1 MAKTKTPY
9 PFEDAF
15 ERLEAL
21 VSRMESGDL
30 TLEESMQTFEE
41 GVKLTRECQQ
51 ALPKFA
57 ETPKHFQECHDASR
71 CPPNV
76 PPKSSQ
82 PPEQV

>member
-15 ERLEAL
+15 ERREAL

-51 ALPKFA
+51 ALQEA
-57 ETPKHFQECHDASR
+57 ELKVNELVKKQGELRVAPFESGDR
-71 CPPNV
+71 
-76 PPKSSQ
+76 
-82 PPEQV
+82 

>member
-51 ALPKFA
+51 ALLEA
-57 ETPKHFQECHDASR
+57 ELKVNELVKKQGEISVAPFDSGDR
-71 CPPNV
+71 
-76 PPKSSQ
+76 
-82 PPEQV
+82 

>member
-21 VSRMESGDL
+21 VSRMESRDL

-41 GVKLTRECQQ
+41 GVKLTRECHQ
-51 ALPKFA
+51 ALQEA
-57 ETPKHFQECHDASR
+57 ELRGNELVKKQGEISVAPFDSGDR
-71 CPPNV
+71 
-76 PPKSSQ
+76 
-82 PPEQV
+82 